1 MRREKELL
9 ARVRAA
15 KGCARAADELVRDYL
30 PFIKSETAKFMGRSP
45 REGADDELG
54 IAMFAFHEA
63 VLAYD
68 RRRGAFLSLAA
79 LSIRNRLVDFRR
91 RERRHE
97 GVDSLDEP
105 RGGDDGDG
113 RALVD
118 ELACERAEHDELD
131 EVEGRLASRR
141 EIAAFARQLEGL
153 GIGLADVAENC
164 PKQARTLE
172 ACGRALAFARGDQSL
187 LDRVAQTGKLP
198 LAELARGSGVERK
211 TLERHRR
218 YLVALLVAYTNG
230 YEIIRGHLCRMPGR
244 LGGEA
249 R

>member
-68 RRRGAFLSLAA
+68 RRRGAFLPLAT

-187 LDRVAQTGKLP
+187 LDRVARTGKLP

-230 YEIIRGHLCRMPGR
+230 YEIIRGHLCRMPGQS
-244 LGGEA
+244 GGEA

>member
-15 KGCARAADELVRDYL
+15 KGSARAADDLVRDYL
-30 PFIKSETAKFMGRSP
+30 PFIKSETAKFMGRPP
-45 REGADDELG
+45 REGTDDELG

-68 RRRGAFLSLAA
+68 RGRGAFLPLAA

-105 RGGDDGDG
+105 RGGAGDDG

-118 ELACERAEHDELD
+118 DLACERDEIG
-131 EVEGRLASRR
+131 ERETRRVSRA
-141 EIAAFARQLEGL
+141 EIAEFARQLERL
-153 GIGLADVAENC
+153 GVSLADVAENC
-164 PKQARTLE
+164 PKQGRTLE
-172 ACGRALAFARGDQSL
+172 ACGRALAYARGDQAL

-244 LGGEA
+244 SGGEA

>member
-15 KGCARAADELVRDYL
+15 KGSARAADDLVRDYL
-30 PFIKSETAKFMGRSP
+30 PFIKSETAKFMGRPP

-68 RRRGAFLSLAA
+68 RGRGAFLPLAA

-105 RGGDDGDG
+105 RGGAGDDG

-118 ELACERAEHDELD
+118 DLACERDEIG
-131 EVEGRLASRR
+131 ESEGRSASRR
-141 EIAAFARQLEGL
+141 EIVAFARQLEGL
-153 GIGLADVAENC
+153 GIGLADVAQNC
-164 PKQARTLE
+164 PKQGRTLE
-172 ACGRALAFARGDQSL
+172 ACGRALAYARGDQAL

-244 LGGEA
+244 SGGEA

>member
-9 ARVRAA
+9 ARIRAA

-68 RRRGAFLSLAA
+68 RRRGAFLPLAA

-105 RGGDDGDG
+105 HGGDDGDG

-131 EVEGRLASRR
+131 EAEGRLASRR

-187 LDRVAQTGKLP
+187 LDRVARTGKLP

-244 LGGEA
+244 SGGEA